1 MDRGELPMSKLRQV
15 HFSRCNIRF
24 IANLKLLLS
33 DCCTFFMHAFLWVTH
48 LDVMQ
53 GIGVTYLGRKLC
65 VHSDYN
71 Q

>member
-1 MDRGELPMSKLRQV
+1 MDGGELPMSKLRQV
-15 HFSRCNIRF
+15 LFSRYNIRF

-33 DCCTFFMHAFLWVTH
+33 DWCTFLWVTH

-65 VHSDYN
+65 VHSDDN
-71 Q
+71 R